1 MAAMTI
7 VIDDHL
13 SIAESDIHIV
23 FTRSSGPGGQN
34 VNKTAS
40 KAQLRFN
47 INSPAI
53 SEEVKERLYKIAGKR
68 INEQGELMIEAQRFR
83 SQEQNRLDAIE
94 RLVRLLRL
102 ALYEPRARQKTRPT
116 SASRQRRLESKK
128 RHSETKRMRRRLH
141 SGAND
146 SDGDYS

>member
-1 MAAMTI
+1 MAGMT
-7 VIDDHL
+7 VRIDDHL
-13 SIAESDIHIV
+13 SIEDNDIHVV
-23 FTRSSGPGGQN
+23 FIRSSGPGGQN

-53 SEEVKERLYKIAGKR
+53 SDEVKDRLFKIAGKR
-68 INEQGELMIEAQRFR
+68 INEQGELIIEAQRFR
-83 SQEQNRLDAIE
+83 TQEQNRLDAVE

-102 ALYEPRARQKTRPT
+102 ASYEPRARQKTRPT

-128 RHSETKRMRRRLH
+128 RRSETKRLRRRLP
-141 SGAND
+141 SE
-146 SDGDYS
+146 GDYS

>member
-1 MAAMTI
+1 MTV
-7 VIDDHL
+7 VIDENL
-13 SIAESDIHIV
+13 SIEESDIHIV
-23 FTRSSGPGGQN
+23 FIRSSGPGGQN

-47 INSPAI
+47 TNSPAM
-53 SEEVKERLYKIAGKR
+53 SGEMKDRLYKIAGKR
-68 INEQGELMIEAQRFR
+68 INEQGELIIEAQRFR
-83 SQEQNRLDAIE
+83 TQEQNRQDAVE

-128 RHSETKRMRRRLH
+128 RRSETKRMRRRLH

-146 SDGDYS
+146 SDSDYS

>member
-1 MAAMTI
+1 MIQVTPDLA
-7 VIDDHL
+7 IDENE
-13 SIAESDIHIV
+13 IKEEFIRA
-23 FTRSSGPGGQN
+23 SGPGGQN

-47 INSPAI
+47 INSPTI
-53 SEEVKERLYKIAGKR
+53 SDEVKDRLYKIAGKR
-68 INEQGELMIEAQRFR
+68 INEQGELIIEAQRFR
-83 SQEQNRLDAIE
+83 TQEQNRQDAVE

-102 ALYEPRARQKTRPT
+102 VLYEPRARQKTRPT
-116 SASRQRRLESKK
+116 SASRQRRLDSKK
-128 RHSETKRMRRRLH
+128 RRSETKHLRRRLH

>member
-1 MAAMTI
+1 MAAMAL

-13 SIAESDIHIV
+13 SIEESDIHIV
-23 FTRSSGPGGQN
+23 YIRSSGPGGQN

-53 SEEVKERLYKIAGKR
+53 SGEMKDRLVKIAGKR
-68 INEQGELMIEAQRFR
+68 INEQGELIIEAQRFR
-83 SQEQNRLDAIE
+83 TQEQNRQDAVD

-128 RHSETKRMRRRLH
+128 RRSETKRMRRRLP
-141 SGAND
+141 

>member
-1 MAAMTI
+1 MAGMTV

-13 SIAESDIHIV
+13 SIEESDIHIV
-23 FTRSSGPGGQN
+23 FIRSSGPGGQN

-47 INSPAI
+47 INSPTI
-53 SEEVKERLYKIAGKR
+53 SDEMKDRLYKIAGKR
-68 INEQGELMIEAQRFR
+68 INEQGELIIEAQRFR
-83 SQEQNRLDAIE
+83 TQEQNRQDAVE

-128 RHSETKRMRRRLH
+128 RRSETKRMRRRQP
-141 SGAND
+141 SEADD
-146 SDGDYS
+146 SDGDY